1 MKKLLAR
8 FTSKMSEQ
16 IPAHSLAFFRVAF
29 GLVMFYGVS
38 RTIARGWVDTLFVKP
53 QFFFTYYNFEFVKP
67 LPEAGMYAF
76 FAAMV
81 LCALL
86 VIIGWHYRF
95 AIASFFLLFSYV
107 ELIDKTNYLNHYFL
121 VTLVTFLMIW
131 LPMNS
136 SYSIDAARK
145 PWIKR
150 MEVPRWM
157 LAALLAQVG
166 FVYFFGG
173 IAKIKYDWLFEAQPL
188 RIWLAANSGILVIG
202 PMLNEK
208 WVAFAF
214 SWFAMLFDLSIAF
227 VLCSKRLRPYGYA
240 VLLTFHFLT
249 AQFFRIGMFPYIM
262 SVSALGFFSS
272 QFHKVVLDKLSA
284 IGKLLIGP
292 IRPIGPIGP
301 MWKPRKSYLQ
311 WGIAVFL
318 GIQALLPFRYL
329 LYPGKALWTE
339 EAYRWSWNIM
349 LIEKAGHAEF
359 TVVDKQTGEKWL
371 ETPHTYLT
379 MQQEKQMSMQ
389 PDMILQFAHHLEDL
403 AKQKGHEDVAVYAD
417 TYVTLNGK
425 PGRTLIDPSVDLT
438 EQHDSFAPKS
448 WILPFDEAPQLHLTQ
463 AGL

>member
-1 MKKLLAR
+1 
-8 FTSKMSEQ
+8 MSEQ

-67 LPEAGMYAF
+67 LPEAGMYAV
-76 FAAMV
+76 FALMV
-81 LCALL
+81 ICAAL
-86 VIIGWHYRF
+86 VIIGYHYRI
-95 AIASFFLLFSYV
+95 AIVSFFLLFSYV

-136 SYSIDAARK
+136 SYSIDAGRK
-145 PWIKR
+145 PWIR
-150 MEVPRWM
+150 RVEVPRWM

-188 RIWLAANSGILVIG
+188 RIWLAANSHQPIIG
-202 PMLNEK
+202 HFISQK

-214 SWFAMLFDLSIAF
+214 SWFAMIFDLSIAF

-262 SVSALGFFSS
+262 SFATLGFFSS
-272 QFHKVVLDKLSA
+272 EFHKIVLEKLA
-284 IGKLLIGP
+284 AFARLFIGP
-292 IRPIGPIGP
+292 IRPMGPIGP
-301 MWKPRKSYLQ
+301 MLHNSKVLPFAFAL
-311 WGIAVFL
+311 FL
-318 GIQALLPFRYL
+318 GFQALLPFRYL
-329 LYPGKALWTE
+329 LYPGKALWSE

-371 ETPHTYLT
+371 EIPRNYLT
-379 MQQEKQMSMQ
+379 MQQEKQMAMQ
-389 PDMILQFAHHLEDL
+389 PDMILQFAHHLADL
-403 AKQKGHEDVAVYAD
+403 AKEKGHKDVAVYAD

-425 PGRTLIDPSVDLT
+425 AGRALIDPTVDLVQ
-438 EQHDSFAPKS
+438 EQDGFAPKN
-448 WILPFDEAPQLHLTQ
+448 WILPFEKAPRVNMTA